1 MAGAFDSYHDRV
13 VEKKRKREMMRRVV
27 LRMQHRALAGAFDMF
42 SGAVEQLRAHR
53 TMVEKAMAR
62 WRTPVL
68 ALMFQEWWGYVEQS
82 KAAIHARAQHEAF
95 TELKQNL
102 EDELASSKTHAEKEC
117 ERRMA
122 MSKRVVS
129 RMMHIQLAQA
139 FDSYSERVQ
148 ECKGRK
154 ATCKRL
160 IHRMLH
166 TQLAAAFDCFSE
178 AIEQVAAHRT
188 MVLKA
193 TSRWRTPAL
202 KEMFERWLD
211 YVDRM
216 KQEVME
222 EGNALA
228 KRELADQLAKE
239 KSIGEE
245 KVQQEQERRIEQARR
260 TVKRMLRIQVAG
272 AFDSFLECVEE
283 KKRKRELC
291 RRVLLRMQNRA
302 LAGAFEM
309 FAGTVDQLAS
319 HRRVVEKAMSR
330 WRSPAMTTA
339 MWAWMEYME
348 VIAVERK
355 MEALEETKNQLS
367 GAAELEKGELKRMV
381 ESEKERRIAQAQRI
395 IHRLQQS
402 QVISS
407 DVFSKQ
413 RYQLLQPA
421 RLTDMT

>member
-1 MAGAFDSYHDRV
+1 VAGAFDSYHDRV
-13 VEKKRKREMMRRVV
+13 VEKKRKRELCRQVV
-27 LRMQHRALAGAFDMF
+27 LRIQHRGLAVAFDMF
-42 SGAVEQLRAHR
+42 SGTVEQLRAHR

-68 ALMFQEWWGYVEQS
+68 ALMFQEWWGCVEQE
-82 KAAIHARAQHEAF
+82 KAAIHARAQHEAM

-117 ERRMA
+117 ERRMG
-122 MSKRVVS
+122 MSKRVVA
-129 RMMHIQLAQA
+129 RMLHIQLAQA

-148 ECKGRK
+148 ECKERK

-178 AIEQVAAHRT
+178 AIEQLAAHRT

-211 YVDRM
+211 YVDRV
-216 KQEVME
+216 KQEAME

-228 KRELADQLAKE
+228 KREFADQLAKE
-239 KSIGEE
+239 KSVGEE
-245 KVQQEQERRIEQARR
+245 RVQQEQERRMEQARR
-260 TVKRMLRIQVAG
+260 TVKRMLRIQAAG
-272 AFDSFLECVEE
+272 AFDSFLECVVE

-291 RRVLLRMQNRA
+291 LRVVLRMQHRA
-302 LAGAFEM
+302 LAGAFDM
-309 FAGTVDQLAS
+309 FSGTVEQLAS
-319 HRRVVEKAMSR
+319 HRRVVERAISR

-348 VIAVERK
+348 MIAVERK
-355 MEALEETKNQLS
+355 MEALEQTKNQVS
-367 GAAELEKGELKRMV
+367 GAAELEKGELKRVV
-381 ESEKERRIAQAQRI
+381 ESEKERRIAQAKRI
-395 IHRLQQS
+395 VHRLQQS
-402 QVISS
+402 QVSS
-407 DVFSKQ
+407 E
-413 RYQLLQPA
+413 
-421 RLTDMT
+421 